1 VQLRELERHDPGLR
15 LGDDPEDL
23 HKFRVAT
30 RRSRAMIRATKPLL
44 GKRLELLADELKWL
58 GGVLGPVRDFDVL
71 LIRLRE
77 EVRTLAP
84 DTNGGDA
91 LVATLEEER
100 ERRNDV
106 MVAALADER
115 YFRLLDSYAAAI
127 DRLPD
132 LDTPDL
138 RPLAAKQLR
147 KLRKAAR
154 ALDDEPS
161 NEELHAIRIRAK
173 RARYS
178 AELVA
183 VADSGKPL
191 ARYLDSLKT
200 LQDVIGEHQ
209 DAVVAEGELRVVA
222 RAKTALAAGR
232 LIERERDR
240 RAERRSDYP
249 KALAAVLRLGKKA
262 DLI

>member
-1 VQLRELERHDPGLR
+1 
-15 LGDDPEDL
+15 
-23 HKFRVAT
+23 
-30 RRSRAMIRATKPLL
+30 M
-44 GKRLELLADELKWL
+44 
-58 GGVLGPVRDFDVL
+58 
-71 LIRLRE
+71 RLRE
-77 EVRTLAP
+77 EVATLAP

-91 LVATLEEER
+91 LLAALEEER

-106 MVAALADER
+106 MLAALAEER
-115 YFRLLDSYAAAI
+115 YLRLLDAYAAAI
-127 DRLPD
+127 ELLPD
-132 LDTPDL
+132 LETPDL
-138 RPLAAKQLR
+138 RPLASKQLR
-147 KLRKAAR
+147 KLRRAAR

-161 NEELHAIRIRAK
+161 DAELHAIRIRAK

-191 ARYLDSLKT
+191 ARYLDALKT

-209 DAVVAEGELRVVA
+209 DAVVAEAELRGVA
-222 RAKTALAAGR
+222 KAKTALAAGR
-232 LIERERDR
+232 LIERERER

-249 KALAAVLRLGKKA
+249 EALAAVLRSGEKA